1 MIVNSRP
8 EADGAMTAR
17 ISGAESQVMEILW
30 DQEPRTTD
38 EIVEAAVARHGWGP
52 ATVKTLI
59 NRLLKKKA
67 LKSERAEGRT
77 VYRALLSREDYLAT
91 ESQSLLDRLFDGQL
105 TPLVAHYAGR
115 RGLTTEERAR
125 LKALIEEID
134 DDS

>member
-1 MIVNSRP
+1 MSV
-8 EADGAMTAR
+8 R
-17 ISGAESQVMEILW
+17 ISGAESLVMELLW
-30 DQEPRTTD
+30 ESEPRTTD
-38 EIVEAAVARHGWGP
+38 QIVEAAVARHGWGA

-67 LKSERAEGRT
+67 LISERIEGRT
-77 VYRALLSREDYLAT
+77 LYRSRLSREDYVAA

-115 RGLTTEERAR
+115 RGLTAEERAR

-134 DDS
+134 DDR

>member
-1 MIVNSRP
+1 MSV
-8 EADGAMTAR
+8 R
-17 ISGAESQVMEILW
+17 ISGAESQVMELLW
-30 DQEPRTTD
+30 ESEPRTTD
-38 EIVEAAVARHGWGP
+38 QIVEAAIARHGWGA

-67 LKSERAEGRT
+67 LISERAEGRT
-77 VYRALLSREDYLAT
+77 VYRSRLSREDYVAA

-115 RGLTTEERAR
+115 RGLTEEERAR

-134 DDS
+134 DDR

>member
-1 MIVNSRP
+1 MAV
-8 EADGAMTAR
+8 R
-17 ISGAESQVMEILW
+17 ISGAESLVMELLW
-30 DQEPRTTD
+30 EAEPRTTD
-38 EIVEAAVARHGWGP
+38 QIVEAAVARHGWGA

-67 LKSERAEGRT
+67 LVSERVEGRT
-77 VYRALLSREDYLAT
+77 VYRSRLSREDYIAA

-115 RGLTTEERAR
+115 RGLTAEERAR

-134 DDS
+134 DDR

>member
-1 MIVNSRP
+1 V
-8 EADGAMTAR
+8 DGAMAVR
-17 ISGAESQVMEILW
+17 ISGAESLVMELLW
-30 DQEPRTTD
+30 EAEPRTTD
-38 EIVEAAVARHGWGP
+38 QIVEAAVARHAWGA

-67 LKSERAEGRT
+67 LVSERVEGRT
-77 VYRALLSREDYLAT
+77 VYRSRLSREDYIAA

-115 RGLTTEERAR
+115 RGLTAEERAR

-134 DDS
+134 DDR

>member
-1 MIVNSRP
+1 MSV
-8 EADGAMTAR
+8 R
-17 ISGAESQVMEILW
+17 ISGAESLVMELLW
-30 DQEPRTTD
+30 ESEPRTTD
-38 EIVEAAVARHGWGP
+38 QIVEAAIARHGWGA

-67 LKSERAEGRT
+67 LISERVEGRT
-77 VYRALLSREDYLAT
+77 VYRSRLSREDYVAA

-134 DDS
+134 DER

>member
-1 MIVNSRP
+1 M
-8 EADGAMTAR
+8 
-17 ISGAESQVMEILW
+17 
-30 DQEPRTTD
+30 
-38 EIVEAAVARHGWGP
+38 EAAVARHGWGA

-67 LKSERAEGRT
+67 LVSERIEGRT
-77 VYRALLSREDYLAT
+77 VYRSRLSREDYVAA

-115 RGLTTEERAR
+115 HGLTAEERAR

-134 DDS
+134 DDR